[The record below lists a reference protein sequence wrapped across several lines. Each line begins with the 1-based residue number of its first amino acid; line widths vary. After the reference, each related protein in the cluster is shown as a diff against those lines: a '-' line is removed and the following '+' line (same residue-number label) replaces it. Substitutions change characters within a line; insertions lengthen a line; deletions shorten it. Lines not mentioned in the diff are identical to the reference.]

1 MERVSDEIIS
11 LQNTQGTRGKDKVAE
26 VIGSGFEAIGTGV
39 RAAGEVIG
47 TGVRAAG
54 EVISETGREARI
66 NRIEQQMRS
75 IQRSI
80 DSGTLSN
87 KRVREQQEN
96 LQSLEQ
102 QLEQLKLN

>member
-1 MERVSDEIIS
+1 MERVGDEIIN

-26 VIGSGFEAIGTGV
+26 VIGSGF
-39 RAAGEVIG
+39 RAVGEF
-47 TGVRAAG
+47 
-54 EVISETGREARI
+54 ISETGREARI

>member
-11 LQNTQGTRGKDKVAE
+11 LQNTQGTRGRDKVAE
-26 VIGSGFEAIGTGV
+26 AIGSGF
-39 RAAGEVIG
+39 RAVGQF
-47 TGVRAAG
+47 
-54 EVISETGREARI
+54 ISEADKRASI
-66 NRIEQQMRS
+66 NRIEQQMQS